1 MAGMSFREMARGL
14 REALVDP
21 LAQDIR
27 SGNRMLKKVRDQY
40 PTIDNIAGIHPTV
53 AAAQVANDAM
63 AGEFDGSTMMNVAQA
78 IPIIKNIRGVAGRL
92 PKQAAIRAG
101 DNNLMVNM
109 PATVKKNVA
118 LTGTQILGEP
128 VEAHA
133 PPKME
138 VDPGHFSGLQPGA
151 RQGLRAAVLKRTQR

>member
-1 MAGMSFREMARGL
+1 
-14 REALVDP
+14 
-21 LAQDIR
+21 
-27 SGNRMLKKVRDQY
+27 MLKKVRDQY

-53 AAAQVANDAM
+53 AAAQVANDVM
-63 AGEFDGSTMMNVAQA
+63 AGEVDGSTMMNVAQA

-101 DNNLMVNM
+101 DNNLMVNI
-109 PATVKKNVA
+109 PATVKKNVT

-151 RQGLRAAVLKRTQR
+151 RQGLRAAALKRTQR

>member
-1 MAGMSFREMARGL
+1 
-14 REALVDP
+14 
-21 LAQDIR
+21 
-27 SGNRMLKKVRDQY
+27 MLKKVRDQY

-63 AGEFDGSTMMNVAQA
+63 AGEVDGSTMMNIAQA
-78 IPIIKNIRGVAGRL
+78 IPIIKNIRGIAGRL
-92 PKQAAIRAG
+92 PKQTAVRAG

-133 PPKME
+133 PNKPE
-138 VDPGHFSGLQPGA
+138 IEPGYFSGLQPGA
-151 RQGLRAAVLKRTQR
+151 RQGLRAAAMKRTQR

>member
-1 MAGMSFREMARGL
+1 MAGMTLREMARGL
-14 REALVDP
+14 REAIVDP
-21 LAQDIR
+21 LAQDVR

-63 AGEFDGSTMMNVAQA
+63 AGEVDGSTMMNVAQA
-78 IPIIKNIRGVAGRL
+78 IPIIKNIRGIAGRL
-92 PKQAAIRAG
+92 PKQTAVRAG

-133 PPKME
+133 PTKPE
-138 VDPGHFSGLQPGA
+138 IEPGYFSGLQPGA
-151 RQGLRAAVLKRTQR
+151 RQGLRAAALKRTQR